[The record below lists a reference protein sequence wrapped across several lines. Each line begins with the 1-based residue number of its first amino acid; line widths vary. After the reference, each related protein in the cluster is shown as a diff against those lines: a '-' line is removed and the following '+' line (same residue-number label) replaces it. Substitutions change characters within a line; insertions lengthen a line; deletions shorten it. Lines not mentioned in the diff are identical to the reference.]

1 MLDCFQT
8 LQLKPQN
15 KTKNIL
21 ESVLA
26 GTSIIKR
33 SCFYVFLDHKYNIC
47 NVYSGIWNC
56 CAYSFESKKNYFS
69 LPLEKLFYWCYIQKK
84 IFSLNVEVRIHFPSI
99 VSEAHV

>member
-47 NVYSGIWNC
+47 NVYSGI
-56 CAYSFESKKNYFS
+56 
-69 LPLEKLFYWCYIQKK
+69 
-84 IFSLNVEVRIHFPSI
+84 
-99 VSEAHV
+99 